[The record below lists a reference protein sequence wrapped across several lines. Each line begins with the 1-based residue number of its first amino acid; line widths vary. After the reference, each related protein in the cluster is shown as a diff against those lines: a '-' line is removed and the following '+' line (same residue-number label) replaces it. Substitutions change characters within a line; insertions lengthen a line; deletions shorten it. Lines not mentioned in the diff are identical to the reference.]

1 MKPAEVHE
9 PYHASLMDHALG
21 HEAFTGPEGF
31 LRRRSVQVQCF
42 SLCVC
47 CSSVWQLNAE
57 HRGTWTFM
65 EEDCRVPCL
74 AFGLSGKPATYI

>member
-1 MKPAEVHE
+1 MALQCCVVLLALLWAGHLIAVGCLSLRYYLMKPAEVHE

-42 SLCVC
+42 S
-47 CSSVWQLNAE
+47 
-57 HRGTWTFM
+57 
-65 EEDCRVPCL
+65 
-74 AFGLSGKPATYI
+74 